1 MLLFA
6 SFASCRHMMAKKVRG
21 NGQVTTMNHD
31 VAGFREVDLSGG
43 MNLFVSQGPDY
54 SVRIEA
60 ESNLMQYIEVKR
72 DGNELEIGVKD
83 GYSLRPSKDIK
94 IYVTAPSFNGLS
106 IAGSGSI
113 RSETKISGNDDIDL
127 SISGSGNILLDV
139 QSPNVSTDIS
149 GSGSVLL
156 SGTTRSFDASINGSG
171 DVKAFNL
178 LSETAEVDI
187 NGGGNVE
194 VAASR
199 ELNVEISGS
208 GDVVYRGNPS
218 VKTSKAGSGSV
229 RRG

>member
-1 MLLFA
+1 
-6 SFASCRHMMAKKVRG
+6 
-21 NGQVTTMNHD
+21 MNHEL
-31 VAGFREVDLSGG
+31 AGFREVDLSGG

-54 SVRIEA
+54 SIRIEA
-60 ESNLMQYIEVKR
+60 ESNLMQYIEVER
-72 DGNELEIGVKD
+72 DGAELEIGVKD
-83 GYSLRPSKDIK
+83 GYNLKPTTGIK
-94 IYVTAPSFNGLS
+94 VYVTAPSFDGLS

-113 RSETKISGNDDIDL
+113 RSETKISGNDIDL
-127 SISGSGNILLDV
+127 SISGSGSMLLDV
-139 QSPNVSTDIS
+139 QSPKISTDIS

-156 SGTTRSFDASINGSG
+156 SGATRSFDASINGSG

-199 ELNVEISGS
+199 ELDVEISGS

-218 VKTSKAGSGSV
+218 VKTSKHGSGSV
-229 RRG
+229 RKG

>member
-1 MLLFA
+1 
-6 SFASCRHMMAKKVRG
+6 MAKKVKG

-31 VAGFREVDLSGG
+31 LTGFREIELSGG
-43 MNLFVSQGPDY
+43 MSLFLSQGPDY

-60 ESNLMQYIEVKR
+60 ESNLMQYIEVEK
-72 DGNELEIGVKD
+72 DGSELEIGVKD
-83 GYSLRPSKDIK
+83 GYNLRPSKGIR
-94 IYVTAPSFNGLS
+94 IYVTAPSFSDLS

-113 RSETKISGNDDIDL
+113 RGETKISGNDNIDL
-127 SISGSGNILLDV
+127 SIAGSGSMLLDV
-139 QSPNVSTDIS
+139 QSPNISADIS

-156 SGTTRSFDASINGSG
+156 SGATRAFDASITGSG

-187 NGGGNVE
+187 TGGGNVE

-199 ELNVEISGS
+199 ELDVDITGS
-208 GDVVYRGNPS
+208 GDVIYRGNPS
-218 VKTSKAGSGSV
+218 LKTSRTGSGNV